1 MRALEPVPVPFQKAG
16 QGSFAEV
23 VGFIIMNSAQPP
35 TSEPH
40 YRTTALPYTL
50 FLPSCSWPLPSPIT
64 WVQPNKIPILPT
76 ASDVGTAAGSFP
88 VDKARLLRRQLCRR
102 LTLHPRIEDG
112 FLESCPSD
120 LSAFPIQTS
129 PLKNPPASDR
139 ERSLLVC
146 CLFENRRPLGAYNW
160 VQRRPWG
167 QLAPLISS
175 RI

>member
-1 MRALEPVPVPFQKAG
+1 MLRSWALLLSTQPSRQHQSP
-16 QGSFAEV
+16 
-23 VGFIIMNSAQPP
+23 IIERRLSHILHSSPP
-35 TSEPH
+35 APGH
-40 YRTTALPYTL
+40 
-50 FLPSCSWPLPSPIT
+50 FLSPIT
-64 WVQPNKIPILPT
+64 WVQPNKIHILPT

-102 LTLHPRIEDG
+102 LTLPPRIEDG